1 VASDLAGARA
11 AAQPIRERV
20 ARDYAP
26 PVVAD
31 RFLAALATLG
41 VFDRA

>member
-1 VASDLAGARA
+1 
-11 AAQPIRERV
+11 V